1 MTNNI
6 KISAEKSCIKKGD
19 SVNVSWSS
27 ILPDSLILVIDDGDT
42 VQRIQVPDSGSR
54 ICWSNNAR
62 TDMNFTIVA
71 VCNGRKETDSV
82 KVKVKKKNEKTS
94 PNQGGIG
101 KFQMWREKM
110 RARFSVA
117 RAQRRYQ
124 WASLKKWQKILWI
137 AILLLPFILL
147 LISGGSK

>member
-1 MTNNI
+1 
-6 KISAEKSCIKKGD
+6 
-19 SVNVSWSS
+19 
-27 ILPDSLILVIDDGDT
+27 
-42 VQRIQVPDSGSR
+42 
-54 ICWSNNAR
+54 
-62 TDMNFTIVA
+62 MNFTIVA

-124 WASLKKWQKILWI
+124 WASIR
-137 AILLLPFILL
+137 PDR
-147 LISGGSK
+147 ISKSSYWTFLGGNS